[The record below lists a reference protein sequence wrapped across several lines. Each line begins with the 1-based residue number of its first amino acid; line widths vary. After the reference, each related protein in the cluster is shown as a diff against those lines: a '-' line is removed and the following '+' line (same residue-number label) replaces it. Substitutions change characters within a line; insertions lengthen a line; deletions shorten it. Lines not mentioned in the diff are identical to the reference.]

1 MKPATRQNNESDS
14 ISIED
19 ARQFLADVKKK
30 RENWELV
37 AARSWA
43 EIKKRNKKNR
53 LWGGQDLDRQRRW
66 VRYPLWWS
74 CFEIR
79 KPIVLSRLPIPICKD
94 TQGDDDL
101 GRTVCVISERFIKG
115 ILKTFDALPVFY
127 TGRDDFLVTNFGW
140 IRAFYK
146 AEEHE
151 EPEKMR
157 VQMLPPM
164 PPMDE
169 NGQPIL
175 DEQGQPLPPDPNQPP
190 LFMAENGQPVQDP
203 LEDEEGFYVLT
214 GSEITITDEMVYLD
228 HGLYT
233 DLYVDPNIRR
243 WSKCKKLA
251 FAYEYTYRDFK
262 AQFGEKA
269 LATLVQDTIDEHKN
283 GKPIIVYE
291 YWDYFTREVKWF
303 AENSEDFFQP
313 ATMIP
318 LGEEA
323 REVEPRG
330 EESLSEGESADEER
344 ADSSDIYG
352 LSDFFP
358 CVEPLLLNAP
368 TDEFWPVPEFFQ
380 VQDMLEDVHNI
391 VSRMF
396 LLTKAIRVRF
406 LFDGSVPELA
416 ALVGETGE
424 GGGLSVPNL
433 SQVLLNGKG
442 TLAQL
447 VAYFPVAEMIEGLQ
461 NMYQAFQQR
470 LDMIF
475 QATGM
480 NDLIRGQTSEGD
492 KTLGERQLE
501 GKYAMNRIAPYQEA
515 IQIWI
520 KRNYE
525 LLMEMG
531 FKTFSDE
538 SIDQYITPQTLDE
551 DDRRKYTAA
560 LELAKSN
567 RKKRFRLDFETDSTI
582 AINEQ
587 YQRAAATELA
597 NTLTKAM
604 ESVAKVAETMPEL
617 AATELAVLKH
627 LIGQFS
633 DGKLFIDEITK
644 SIEEVIEKTKQPK
657 PEAPD
662 PAMMRVQVDQQRL
675 QLDAQKMTADQ
686 QFQQLQLQA
695 TQQLEFAKIQQA
707 DRISAIE
714 SELAQF
720 KLGSEQQL
728 QQMKMA
734 NDANIANEELEQQYQ
749 KIGAEVALAQQELS
763 LKRDELLVELR
774 KIADKKEV
782 DQFALMIDERVAGF
796 EAQLEAAKLELE
808 KQHSGLE
815 LQERFITEQRL
826 QAEHQLQL
834 GHSKIESLEKIV
846 DIALK
851 KKELDAPLE
860 VKQPE
865 TPKSKKRVS
874 KVKRDKNGDIA
885 EIVSEED

>member
-1 MKPATRQNNESDS
+1 MKPATRQNRESDS
-14 ISIED
+14 ITIED
-19 ARQFLADVKKK
+19 ARQFLADVRKK

-66 VRYPLWWS
+66 IRYPLWWS

-94 TQGDDDL
+94 TQGDDAL

-146 AEEHE
+146 AEQHE

-169 NGQPIL
+169 QGQPLL

-190 LFMAENGQPVQDP
+190 MFMAENGQPVQNP

-269 LATLVQDTIDEHKN
+269 LSTLVQETIDDHKN

-313 ATMIP
+313 STLIP

-330 EESLSEGESADEER
+330 RESLMEGESADEER

-380 VQDMLEDVHNI
+380 VQDMLEDVHQI

-416 ALVGETGE
+416 SLVGETGE

-515 IQIWI
+515 VQIWI

-538 SIDQYITPQTLDE
+538 SIDEYITPQTLDE
-551 DDRRKYTAA
+551 EDRQRYTAA

-627 LIGQFS
+627 LISQFT

-644 SIEEVIEKTKQPK
+644 SIEEVIEKVKQPK
-657 PEAPD
+657 DTPPD
-662 PAMMRVQVDQQRL
+662 AALMKV
-675 QLDAQKMTADQ
+675 QLDTQKMGYEF
-686 QFQQLQLQA
+686 QFKQMDA
-695 TQQLEFAKIQQA
+695 KMKEQLEYAKIQAKSSQ
-707 DRISAIE
+707 DNIKNQLE
-714 SELAQF
+714 QF
-720 KLGSEQQL
+720 KLG
-728 QQMKMA
+728 
-734 NDANIANEELEQQYQ
+734 
-749 KIGAEVALAQQELS
+749 VAQGMSQQEMQLAVTKLQSDIAQGWES
-763 LKRDELLVELR
+763 LNIQKETLLASVQDEVG
-774 KIADKKEV
+774 KKEM
-782 DQFALMIDERVAGF
+782 DQMRIM
-796 EAQLEAAKLELE
+796 LEARVKSQEMTLAEADQALRAFEV
-808 KQHSGLE
+808 QMGAQDAHAS
-815 LQERFITEQRL
+815 LQERIATEQRL
-826 QAEHQLQL
+826 QREEMQTAEAHQID
-834 GHSKIESLEKIV
+834 SVVKV
-846 DIALK
+846 
-851 KKELDAPLE
+851 LDA
-860 VKQPE
+860 VKPE
-865 TPKSKKRVS
+865 PEKAAPISVDLSKTVHLKPAAPK
-874 KVKRDKNGDIA
+874 A
-885 EIVSEED
+885 EKPKPKERK